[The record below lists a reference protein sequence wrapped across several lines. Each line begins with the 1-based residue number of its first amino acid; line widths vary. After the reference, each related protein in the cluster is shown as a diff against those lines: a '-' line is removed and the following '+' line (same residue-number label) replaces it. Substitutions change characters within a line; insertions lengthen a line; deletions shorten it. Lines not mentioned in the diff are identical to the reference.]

1 VIVIGPLIQIVIVA
15 INLYIWLVIISA
27 ILSWLVAFSVVN
39 TSNRFVFA
47 VWDFLHKITQPALR
61 PIRRFLPNLGGV
73 DISPVVLI
81 LLLYFCEMVLRNI
94 LWELRGAAL

>member
-1 VIVIGPLIQIVIVA
+1 MIVLGPLIQIVIVA
-15 INLYIWLVIISA
+15 INLYIWVVIISA
-27 ILSWLVAFSVVN
+27 IMSWLIAFSVVN

-81 LLLYFCEMVLRNI
+81 LLLYFGEMVLRNI

>member
-1 VIVIGPLIQIVIVA
+1 MVA
-15 INLYIWLVIISA
+15 INLYIWVIIISA

-47 VWDFLHKITQPALR
+47 LWDFLHKVTEPALR

-73 DISPVVLI
+73 DISPIVLI
-81 LLLYFCEMVLRNI
+81 LLLYFCEMVLGNI